1 MGSFLPLSPPHLP
14 FPLPPQLLLLLP
26 HRPADGT
33 PSTASMVSLLLLH
46 PLLLLHL
53 LPQLI
58 RNVKR
63 RHGSDRRV
71 PRGHIR
77 NAVRRLLTNPLL
89 LLSSL
94 HPTLLVSHTKFES
107 CNRVV

>member
-33 PSTASMVSLLLLH
+33 PSAASMVSLLLLH
-46 PLLLLHL
+46 PLLLLQL

-58 RNVKR
+58 RNVER
-63 RHGSDRRV
+63 RHGSIRRV
-71 PRGHIR
+71 SREHIR
-77 NAVRRLLTNPLL
+77 NAVHRRLLTTSLL
-89 LLSSL
+89 LLPFL
-94 HPTLLVSHTKFES
+94 HPSLLISHTEF
-107 CNRVV
+107 